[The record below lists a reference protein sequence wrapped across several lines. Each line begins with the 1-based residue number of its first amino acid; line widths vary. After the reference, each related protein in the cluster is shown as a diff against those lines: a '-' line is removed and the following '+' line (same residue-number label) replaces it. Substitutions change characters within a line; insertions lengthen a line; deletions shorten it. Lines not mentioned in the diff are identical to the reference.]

1 MKMKTTMR
9 YCFTPTGMA
18 IIKKTGNSKC
28 WQGYGEIGTLIH
40 CWWEDKMRQLLW
52 KITWQ
57 FLKKLS
63 KEVSYNPVI
72 PLLDIYPREVKKY
85 VHTKTCTQ
93 FQTST
98 IYNRQKME
106 KEKNSWWMGKQNVVY
121 LYNGILLSHT
131 KEWSTDLRDNVDKL

>member
-1 MKMKTTMR
+1 
-9 YCFTPTGMA
+9 MA
-18 IIKKTGNSKC
+18 IIKKTDNNKC

-40 CWWEDKMRQLLW
+40 HWWEDKMMQLLW

-63 KEVSYNPVI
+63 KEVSYNPAI

-85 VHTKTCTQ
+85 VHTKTFTQ

-98 IYNRQKME
+98 IYDSQKMG
-106 KEKNSWWMGKQNVVY
+106 KEKK
-121 LYNGILLSHT
+121 T
-131 KEWSTDLRDNVDKL
+131 ADEWINRMWYIYTTEYY